1 MKASITISDFVAII
15 GIVGIVLLIVT
26 QILPTTL
33 STVINKFSS
42 YSAEN
47 VARQLSNLIT
57 VSGSATYKIDI
68 DYAPTKDVVYQ
79 VSIDS
84 RTIKVVPKFGVNYA
98 DKSSSTQS
106 FAVDLHSGQYTD
118 VNSFLIGKSIF
129 TPQQI
134 GHGESKYAFDATKQ

>member
-1 MKASITISDFVAII
+1 MKASITISDFIGII
-15 GIVGIVLLIVT
+15 GIGLMVILFVT
-26 QILPTTL
+26 QIIPTAL
-33 STVINKFSS
+33 ATVINKFSS

-68 DYAPTKDVVYQ
+68 DYAPAKDVVYQ

-98 DKSSSTQS
+98 DKSSSTQY
-106 FAVDLHSGQYTD
+106 FAVNLPSGQYTD
-118 VNSFLIGKSIF
+118 VNSFLVGKSIF
-129 TPQQI
+129 NPQQI
-134 GHGESKYAFDATKQ
+134 GYGESKYAFDATK